1 MRLGRPLAAASA
13 VAAMAGVSLIA
24 SPALASDSN
33 GSSTDSPSSSS
44 ESSAS
49 SSPSEST
56 ASPTSSDAA
65 DSGSGFRIVQ
75 KRTFASASTNTS
87 FTVSG
92 TDCAGRQATVDI
104 ALYAPDGGVS
114 DVVKTEAAS
123 DGTWSTDV
131 DIASLI
137 KSIGSSIAPGTDG
150 WTIGASCT
158 THGDQT
164 DTTPVTNRQQ
174 APIFF
179 DDTRITGSYEVSAAS
194 EGGSQT
200 FSFNAQGF
208 YAGEKV
214 SVVLKNKNDAD
225 IQYALGELTV
235 DTSGSLLGALP
246 APADAADG
254 EYLLVLTGSH
264 HDETAASQTLT
275 TVSNRVF
282 TINDDGNAGNKA
294 DAGSETGNSSTGQ
307 PQSTEPSATATQD
320 DGNAG
325 NKADAGSETGNSST
339 GQPQSTEPSATATQD
354 DGNAGNK
361 ADAGSETG
369 NSSTGQ
375 PQTTEPSKA
384 SDNPGGDHA
393 DRGHQASGGLGPTE
407 SPEHPTAGH
416 ESTAN
421 SNAGSNND
429 DPGKNAETGQRA
441 DSQGRDGSSG
451 GKEPSSRPKAADNG
465 KALAHTGANS
475 LIFGG
480 IAALFVVVGGG
491 VLLLRRR
498 SKN

>member
-307 PQSTEPSATATQD
+307 PQSTEPSAT
-320 DGNAG
+320 
-325 NKADAGSETGNSST
+325 
-339 GQPQSTEPSATATQD
+339 QD

>member
-307 PQSTEPSATATQD
+307 PQ
-320 DGNAG
+320 
-325 NKADAGSETGNSST
+325 
-339 GQPQSTEPSATATQD
+339 
-354 DGNAGNK
+354 
-361 ADAGSETG
+361 
-369 NSSTGQ
+369 
-375 PQTTEPSKA
+375 TTEPSKA

>member
-13 VAAMAGVSLIA
+13 VAAMAGASLIA

-49 SSPSEST
+49 SSPGEST

-65 DSGSGFRIVQ
+65 DSGSGFRIIQ

-92 TDCAGRQATVDI
+92 TDCTGRQATVDI

-158 THGDQT
+158 TYGDQT

-275 TVSNRVF
+275 TVSNHVF
-282 TINDDGNAGNKA
+282 TINDDGNAGSKA
-294 DAGSETGNSSTGQ
+294 DAGSETGNSSTGE
-307 PQSTEPSATATQD
+307 PRTTEPSATATQD

-325 NKADAGSETGNSST
+325 SKADAGSETGNSST
-339 GQPQSTEPSATATQD
+339 GEPR
-354 DGNAGNK
+354 
-361 ADAGSETG
+361 
-369 NSSTGQ
+369 
-375 PQTTEPSKA
+375 TTEPSKT

-416 ESTAN
+416 GSTAN

-429 DPGKNAETGQRA
+429 DPGKKAETGQRA

-451 GKEPSSRPKAADNG
+451 GKESSSRPKAADNG

>member
-13 VAAMAGVSLIA
+13 VAAMAGASLIA

-49 SSPSEST
+49 SSSPSEST

-65 DSGSGFRIVQ
+65 DSGSGFRIIQ

-92 TDCAGRQATVDI
+92 TDCTGRQATVDI

-158 THGDQT
+158 TYGDQT

-307 PQSTEPSATATQD
+307 PQ
-320 DGNAG
+320 
-325 NKADAGSETGNSST
+325 
-339 GQPQSTEPSATATQD
+339 
-354 DGNAGNK
+354 
-361 ADAGSETG
+361 
-369 NSSTGQ
+369 
-375 PQTTEPSKA
+375 TTEPSKA

-429 DPGKNAETGQRA
+429 DPGKKAETGQRA

>member
-307 PQSTEPSATATQD
+307 PQT
-320 DGNAG
+320 
-325 NKADAGSETGNSST
+325 
-339 GQPQSTEPSATATQD
+339 TEPSATATQD

-393 DRGHQASGGLGPTE
+393 DRGHPASGGLGPTE